1 MAKTPK
7 QVVDSLTKETRDQR
21 IARQKQEIVA
31 LITEGESLRAICK
44 RDDMPAISTVMEWLN
59 DDGVFSEHYTRAREA
74 YADAVFDELD
84 EVSEAAVSAGTAV
97 EVAGLR
103 LKADNMKWKLARM
116 NAKKYGD
123 RQQVDMT
130 AKVEVDIAQVDKKL
144 ERLLAKA
151 K

>member
-7 QVVDSLTKETRDQR
+7 QVAKELVTETRDQR
-21 IARQKQEIVA
+21 IARQKAEIVTQ
-31 LITEGESLRAICK
+31 ITEGESLRAICK
-44 RDDMPAISTVMEWLN
+44 RDDMPSVTYVMEWLAA
-59 DDGVFSEHYTRAREA
+59 DKAFAEHYTRARET

-84 EVSEAAVSAGTAV
+84 DVSDQAVTASTAI

-123 RQQVDMT
+123 KQQIDMT
-130 AKVEVDIAQVDKKL
+130 AKVDIDIAQVDKKL
-144 ERLLAKA
+144 ERLLSKA